1 MLKMHFHSTIG
12 PGIGLMCCF
21 DELQLI
27 FAVWMN
33 ADQNLLS
40 DYEFQRVRL

>member
-12 PGIGLMCCF
+12 PGIGLMRCF
-21 DELQLI
+21 DELQLV
-27 FAVWMN
+27 FAVLMN

-40 DYEFQRVRL
+40 DYEFQRVKL